1 MFVTCIGSMWNVYQ
15 LCSLKLK
22 KKKKNVNL
30 GCLKREVCVPN
41 DMCIRCSENYTLFV
55 SLDGEMNWV

>member
-1 MFVTCIGSMWNVYQ
+1 MDTLRYMFDTCTAFVRNIYQ

-30 GCLKREVCVPN
+30 GCLK
-41 DMCIRCSENYTLFV
+41 TLT
-55 SLDGEMNWV
+55 LCAQ